1 MQGQSPQLARP
12 QQFYGAP
19 QMAQPQQFHGQPQF
33 GQPQFG
39 GPQFGGQPP
48 SSGSGKVIGIAVGAV
63 VIAVALVVTLSIVFW
78 PGGDDDAGSTTKVT
92 LTDSDASD
100 SLDVTLRAPKGWKFQ
115 ETPGD
120 SSIVTFVP
128 KSETHTNAELQ
139 DLFAPAFLAAK
150 TDLQRDNIK
159 RLAWFSTEFGIIRE
173 NGHKK
178 LFGAG
183 LISGASELDNV
194 LDGRVPIEEFTIENV
209 PRHDKAVWEQ
219 NSILFV
225 FDSVEALI
233 AELRRY
239 FDPICAGAELQLKA

>member
-1 MQGQSPQLARP
+1 
-12 QQFYGAP
+12 
-19 QMAQPQQFHGQPQF
+19 MAQPQQFHGQPQF

-139 DLFAPAFLAAK
+139 DLFVKIRRGDVVDIDAAEAVSIAVKNCAGYGGKFEAAPTAGAGWKKSKSPITSDDHGYSTRQDAAIIAATAK
-150 TDLQRDNIK
+150 TCLLVIGYDVAK
-159 RLAWFSTEFGIIRE
+159 STSQ
-173 NGHKK
+173 
-178 LFGAG
+178 L
-183 LISGASELDNV
+183 SGKPRQIVDDIA
-194 LDGRVPIEEFTIENV
+194 DGKYVTRVSQ
-209 PRHDKAVWEQ
+209 H
-219 NSILFV
+219 
-225 FDSVEALI
+225 
-233 AELRRY
+233 
-239 FDPICAGAELQLKA
+239 